1 LTNVDVSFPN
11 TPIEGRKDD
20 SALEIELDLCEGRS
34 RLGQR
39 RLGHEF
45 SALELLEIC
54 CACSTS
60 SLELS
65 SPSGFCG
72 REAGFALSNFFDR
85 PGAIS
90 RDAMFTIVETQ
101 KFVPTPEKTAHDE
114 VLRDPQNAATHLCNQ
129 ITFGSGRH
137 HPL

>member
-1 LTNVDVSFPN
+1 LTDVDASFPN

-20 SALEIELDLCEGRS
+20 STLEIEFDLREGRS

-39 RLGHEF
+39 RLCHEF

-54 CACSTS
+54 CARRTS
-60 SLELS
+60 SSEQS

-72 REAGFALSNFFDR
+72 REAGFALSKSFDR
-85 PGAIS
+85 LGAIT

-101 KFVPTPEKTAHDE
+101 KFVSTPEKTAHDE
-114 VLRDPQNAATHLCNQ
+114 ALRDPQNAATHLCNQ